1 LPDHTSA
8 VPAARFAFLD
18 WPAPIAFA
26 HQGGAAEFPG
36 NTMKAFQGAV
46 NLGYKYLETDL
57 QVTSDGVLVTF
68 HNDTL
73 DETTDHSGTISQ
85 LPWSV
90 VKEARVGGTEPIA
103 RFDDVVTT
111 FGEMRF
117 NIEPKTDQSVGPFIE
132 AVKRMRLIDRICCGS
147 FSDRRLRTVRKELG
161 PQLCTGMG
169 NWTVARIRLASW
181 LHLKLLGR
189 TEAACSQVPTKEKIV
204 PIADQRFIRFA
215 HSIDVPVQIWTID
228 DAAEM
233 NRLLDLGA
241 DGIMTDKPSV
251 LKDVLMQRGQWV
263 V

>member
-1 LPDHTSA
+1 
-8 VPAARFAFLD
+8 VPAARYAFLD

-57 QVTSDGVLVTF
+57 QATSDGVLIHF

-90 VKEARVGGTEPIA
+90 VKEAKVNGTEPIV
-103 RFDDVVTT
+103 RFEDVISAYP
-111 FGEMRF
+111 EIRF
-117 NIEPKTDQSVGPFIE
+117 NIEPKTDQAVGPFIE
-132 AVKRMRLIDRICCGS
+132 AVKRMGIIDRICCGS

-161 PQLCTGMG
+161 PTLCTSMG
-169 NWTVARIRLASW
+169 NWTVARLRIASW
-181 LHLKLLGR
+181 LHLKVLAG
-189 TEAACSQVPTKEKIV
+189 TPAGCAQVPVKEKIV
-204 PIADQRFIRFA
+204 PIADPRFISFA
-215 HSIDVPVQIWTID
+215 HDVGLPVHVWTID
-228 DAAEM
+228 DTDTM

-251 LKDVLMQRGQWV
+251 LKDVLIQRGQWV